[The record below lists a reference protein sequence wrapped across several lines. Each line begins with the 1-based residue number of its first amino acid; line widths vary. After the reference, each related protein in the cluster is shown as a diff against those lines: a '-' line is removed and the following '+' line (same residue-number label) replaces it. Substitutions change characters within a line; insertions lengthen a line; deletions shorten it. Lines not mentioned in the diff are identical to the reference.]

1 MRIGIISDLHAN
13 IEALNALPDDYDELW
28 VLGDLVNFGPDPVE
42 TIDFVRERAD
52 LVIRGNHDQSV
63 GFDVDCG
70 CSPRFRK
77 MAAATRQFTIA
88 RLPDGD
94 QQYLRELPVS
104 ARREID
110 GTAFFLCHATP
121 SDFLSEYRAPD
132 SSLWER

>member
-28 VLGDLVNFGPDPVE
+28 VLGDLVNYGPDPVA

-121 SDFLSEYRAPD
+121 SDFLYEYRAPD